1 MKVVKLLQSLP
12 QPAYDPKQ
20 VQQNE
25 AKIAAE
31 LGISLYALM
40 EKAGAAVFTQI
51 QLNYPELSSL
61 LVISGKGNNGGDGFI
76 VARLAA
82 QVGIKV
88 MVLIVAEKT
97 EIKGDAL
104 TALDLLTNM
113 SAILRYVDKDETSL
127 KFSAEFIVN
136 FQGELI
142 VDSLFGT
149 GFKGQLSPQFLK
161 IIEAINSHVA
171 AVLAVD
177 IPSGLNANTGNDGG
191 IAVIAQQTITF
202 IACKKGLLTAQAA
215 NYVGELYL
223 ADLDIG
229 ESFIQKISSS
239 VFIQGQKNLPIL
251 AKRKASSHKGN
262 IGLVLAIGGNKG
274 MPGAIRLSAEAAL
287 RSGASLVAAACH
299 QQSQALVFA
308 DRPEIMLVPAVADNL
323 KIDSAFQKAKVI
335 IIGPGLGRD
344 LWAQQLFSAALSS
357 NEVSNETSN
366 KTSNK
371 LLVIDADAL
380 SLLSEQPIKR
390 NNWVLTPHPG
400 EAASLLG
407 CSIADIENDR
417 FNAVNAIVDKY
428 GGICILKGAGSLIS
442 DGKSTWINTSGNAG
456 MASGGMGDVLSGI
469 IAALLIQLPEPLVA
483 VRYAVYIHGL
493 AADIV
498 AKRQGQRGI
507 LASDL
512 FPEIQRLVNTDS

>member
-25 AKIAAE
+25 AKIAE
-31 LGISLYALM
+31 DLGISLYALM
-40 EKAGAAVFTQI
+40 ERAGESVFTQI

-76 VARLAA
+76 VARLAVQA
-82 QVGIKV
+82 GVKV
-88 MVLIVAEKT
+88 TVLVVAEKT

-104 TALDLLTNM
+104 TALHSLTN
-113 SAILRYVDKDETSL
+113 TSVI
-127 KFSAEFIVN
+127 FHYADNVESTSEFIDKFISK

-149 GFKGQLSPQFLK
+149 GFKGPLSPQFMNL
-161 IIEAINSHVA
+161 IESINNHDA
-171 AVLAVD
+171 AVIAVD

-191 IAVIAQQTITF
+191 LAVIAQQTITF

-229 ESFIQKISSS
+229 ENFIQKIPSSI
-239 VFIQGQKNLPIL
+239 FIQGQNNLPTL
-251 AKRKASSHKGN
+251 AKRKASSHKGS
-262 IGLVLAIGGNKG
+262 IGLVLNIGGNKG

-287 RSGASLVAAACH
+287 RSGASLVAVACH

-308 DRPEIMLVPAVADNL
+308 DRPEIMLASVVADNL
-323 KIDSAFQKAKVI
+323 KDDSAFQKAKVI
-335 IIGPGLGRD
+335 VIGPGLGRD
-344 LWAQQLFSAALSS
+344 AWAQQLFATTLSS
-357 NEVSNETSN
+357 QKSCV
-366 KTSNK
+366 
-371 LLVIDADAL
+371 VDADAL

-390 NNWVLTPHPG
+390 SNWILTPHPG

-407 CSIADIENDR
+407 CSITDIESDR
-417 FNAVNAIVDKY
+417 FSAVNAIVDKY
-428 GGICILKGAGSLIS
+428 GGICILKGAGTLVS
-442 DGKSTWINTSGNAG
+442 DGKTTWINTSGNAG

-469 IAALLIQLPEPLVA
+469 IAALLIQLPEPLAA

-498 AKRQGQRGI
+498 AKKQGQRGI

-512 FPEIQRLVNTDS
+512 FPEIQRLVNIDS